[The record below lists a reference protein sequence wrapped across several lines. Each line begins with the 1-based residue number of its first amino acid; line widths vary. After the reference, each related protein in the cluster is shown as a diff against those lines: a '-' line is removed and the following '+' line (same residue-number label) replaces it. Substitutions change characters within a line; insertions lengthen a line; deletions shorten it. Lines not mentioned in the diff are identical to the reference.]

1 MTHESQDHSDTAR
14 RQTEKDSRFKV
25 VLFPLSLCPSSKTL
39 TSCFT
44 LFSFFSALIMSSILS
59 LTRFASS
66 SACNLLCRSSGD
78 SFSGGRRAAAR
89 GSDSDLRRWET
100 ADSVFCLGILR
111 WEGIRRGEGGLGMA
125 RIKANRDHSWV
136 FSPKKIL
143 FCRIGEGH
151 SDSLRRPR
159 LVFRTCTSAIFY
171 FTYIL
176 VTRGTCSPLTCSDIC
191 KPMHSSIFLTHQSF
205 GVDILTW

>member
-1 MTHESQDHSDTAR
+1 MRDTHSCLDCEQGRQPFRVCESQDHSDTAR

-44 LFSFFSALIMSSILS
+44 LFSFFSALIISSILS

-89 GSDSDLRRWET
+89 GSERDLRRWER

-111 WEGIRRGEGGLGMA
+111 REGIRRGEGWLGIYTA
-125 RIKANRDHSWV
+125 RIKANRDHSSV

-159 LVFRTCTSAIFY
+159 LVIFARAPLLY
-171 FTYIL
+171 FTFTYPSNKRYL
-176 VTRGTCSPLTCSDIC
+176 
-191 KPMHSSIFLTHQSF
+191 
-205 GVDILTW
+205 